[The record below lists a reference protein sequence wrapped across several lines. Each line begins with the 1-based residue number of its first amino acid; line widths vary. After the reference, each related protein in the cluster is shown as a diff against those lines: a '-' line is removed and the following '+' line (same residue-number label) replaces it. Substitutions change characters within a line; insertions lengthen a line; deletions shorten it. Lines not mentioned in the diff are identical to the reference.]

1 MLAALVKSI
10 GPCLSTELTE
20 FLVSKRGMTPAA
32 ARQRVSRGDPQVK
45 RLAHLPFAR
54 RARFTYHQDDYASPR
69 YWDRLHAA
77 IFAVNGPYARAL
89 GAVQAREVVPEAHFL
104 AVCGAPLAQKKQ
116 ISAATLLQ
124 RLVDANVLAKA
135 NVPGLGMC
143 VMSKKTYEL
152 NLQWNFDKL
161 AVETRARLVAE
172 GILLESVK
180 EWLRRLAIAS
190 YNKVHV
196 RGAQMPRVGT
206 FTWDL
211 AAPSYLT
218 STITMQKDKGVKPG
232 WVVCDVLL
240 VESVRAAHIEP
251 FLHKVR
257 STEALKNIGRTLYIM
272 VAHGYEEDAF
282 KALRG
287 AGVIPATPASLFGKD
302 AADGFRD
309 LAQTLQKAAEG
320 VVDPEKFDALFAKL
334 GKLEGAV
341 GNMRGALFELLVAE
355 VVRKKTAAQVKLNK
369 ICRGEDGIAEVDVY
383 CVNEG
388 VEALMIECKG
398 MAPGTTVDDE
408 EVVLW
413 LTTRINR
420 VREHLRRIDWSGPLP
435 KFELWTSGNL
445 SENAR
450 SRVERTRNANAKKYE
465 LTVLEAGDLRARV
478 KALNDLPLLK
488 TFEQHFLPQASS

>member
-1 MLAALVKSI
+1 MLAALVKKE

-20 FLVSKRGMTPAA
+20 ILVSKHGMTPAA
-32 ARQRVSRGDPQVK
+32 ARQRVSRGDPLVK

-54 RARFTYHQDDYASPR
+54 RARFIYHQDDYASPR
-69 YWDRLHAA
+69 YWERLHAA
-77 IFAVNGPYARAL
+77 ILAVNGPYARAW
-89 GAVQAREVVPEAHFL
+89 GAVHARRVVPEAHFL
-104 AVCGAPLAQKKQ
+104 SVCGAPLAQKKQ

-143 VMSKKTYEL
+143 VMSKRTYES

-161 AVETRARLVAE
+161 AIEARARLVAE

-190 YNKVHV
+190 YNKVHL

-206 FTWDL
+206 FAWDL

-218 STITMQKDKGVKPG
+218 STITIQKDKGVKPG

-240 VESVRAAHIEP
+240 VESVQAAHVEP

-257 STEALKNIGRTLYIM
+257 STEALKNIGRSVYIM

-302 AADGFRD
+302 VADGFRE
-309 LAQTLQKAAEG
+309 LAQTLEKAAEG
-320 VVDPEKFDALFAKL
+320 AVDPERFDALFAKL

-355 VVRKKTAAQVKLNK
+355 VVRRTAVGQVRLNK
-369 ICRGEDGIAEVDVY
+369 ICKGEDGIAEVDVY
-383 CVNEG
+383 YVNDG

-398 MAPGTTVDDE
+398 MSPGTTVEDE
-408 EVVLW
+408 EVGLW
-413 LTTRINR
+413 LTTRIKR
-420 VREHLRRIDWSGPLP
+420 VRDHLKKIDWSGPLP
-435 KFELWTSGNL
+435 KFELWTSGGL
-445 SENAR
+445 SESAR
-450 SRVERTRNANAKKYE
+450 ERVEKTRVANAKKFE
-465 LTVLEAGDLRARV
+465 LTVLEAEDLRGRV

-488 TFEQHFLPQASS
+488 TFERHFLPQAST

>member
-1 MLAALVKSI
+1 MLAALVKSL
-10 GPCLSTELTE
+10 GPCLSTDLTE
-20 FLVSKRGMTPAA
+20 FLVSKQGMTPAA
-32 ARQRVSRGDPQVK
+32 ARQRVSRGHPEIK

-54 RARFTYHQDDYASPR
+54 KARFIYHQDDYASPR
-69 YWDRLHAA
+69 YWERLYAA
-77 IFAVNGPYARAL
+77 ILEANGPYARGL
-89 GAVQAREVVPEAHFL
+89 GAVHARRVVPEAHFL

-124 RLVDANVLAKA
+124 RLIDANVLAKA
-135 NVPGLGMC
+135 NVPGLGIC
-143 VMSKKTYEL
+143 VMSKRTYEL

-161 AVETRARLVAE
+161 AVEARARLVAE

-190 YNKVHV
+190 YNKVQT

-206 FTWDL
+206 FAWDL

-240 VESVRAAHIEP
+240 IESAQAVHVEP
-251 FLHKVR
+251 FIHKVR
-257 STEALKNIGRTLYIM
+257 STEALKNIGRTVYIL
-272 VAHGYEEDAF
+272 VAHGYEADAF

-287 AGVIPATPASLFGKD
+287 AGIIPATPASLFGKD
-302 AADGFRD
+302 AADGFRE
-309 LAQTLQKAAEG
+309 LTQTLQRAAEG
-320 VVDPEKFDALFAKL
+320 VVDPGKFDALFAKL

-355 VVRKKTAAQVKLNK
+355 VVRRTAAAQVKLNK
-369 ICRGEDGIAEVDVY
+369 ICKGEDGIAEVDVY

-398 MAPGTTVDDE
+398 IAPGTIVDDE
-408 EVVLW
+408 EVGLW
-413 LTTRINR
+413 LTTRIKR
-420 VREHLRRIDWSGPLP
+420 VRNHLEQIDWSGPVP
-435 KFELWTSGNL
+435 KFELWTSGKL
-445 SENAR
+445 SEDAR
-450 SRVERTRNANAKKYE
+450 SRVEKTRSANVKKFE
-465 LTVLEAGDLRARV
+465 LSVLEAGDLRARV